1 MIVPYEMVYKT
12 AIPTLRAMIARR
24 LIEEYGLSQ
33 EEVAKKL
40 EITQA
45 AVSYY
50 IKGKRAAML
59 RLDDVNEIRQR
70 MDEMADF
77 LFKGKMSRKEFRFRI
92 TEACD
97 YVRESKLLCEL
108 HKSLEPDVDAKDCQ
122 ACDGTLRKRMKIMF
136 KQL

>member
-24 LIEEYGLSQ
+24 LIEDYGLSQ

-59 RLDDVNEIRQR
+59 RLDDVDEIRYITNEI
-70 MDEMADF
+70 ADF
-77 LFKGKMSRKEFRFRI
+77 LFKGEISRKEFRFRI

-97 YVRESKLLCEL
+97 YIRESKLLCEL
-108 HKSLEPDVDAKDCQ
+108 HKRLEPDVDSEDCH
-122 ACDGTLRKRMKIMF
+122 ACDGTLKKRMKI
-136 KQL
+136 K

>member
-1 MIVPYEMVYKT
+1 VPYEMVYKT

-24 LIEEYGLSQ
+24 LIEDYGLTQ

-50 IKGKRAAML
+50 IKGKRAIML
-59 RLDDVNEIRQR
+59 RLDDVDEIQYITNEI
-70 MDEMADF
+70 ADL
-77 LFKGKMSRKEFRFRI
+77 LFKGEMSRKEFRCRI

-97 YVRESKLLCEL
+97 YIRELKLLCEL
-108 HKSLEPDVDAKDCQ
+108 HKRLEPDVDAEDCH
-122 ACDGTLRKRMKIMF
+122 ACNGTLKKREKIMV
-136 KQL
+136 

>member
-24 LIEEYGLSQ
+24 LIEDYGLTQ

-50 IKGKRAAML
+50 IKGKRAIML
-59 RLDDVNEIRQR
+59 RLDDVDEIRYI
-70 MDEMADF
+70 MNEMADL
-77 LFKGKMSRKEFRFRI
+77 LFKGEINRKEFRFRL
-92 TEACD
+92 TEVCD
-97 YVRESKLLCEL
+97 YIRESKLLCDL
-108 HKSLEPDVDAKDCQ
+108 HRRLEPDVDAEDCH
-122 ACDGTLRKRMKIMF
+122 ACNGTLKKRAKIMI
-136 KQL
+136 

>member
-1 MIVPYEMVYKT
+1 MMLPYEMVYKT

-24 LIEEYGLSQ
+24 LIKDYGLTQ

-50 IKGKRAAML
+50 IKGKRATML
-59 RLDDVNEIRQR
+59 RLDDSDKLQRLTNEI
-70 MDEMADF
+70 AGL
-77 LFKGKMSRKEFRFRI
+77 LFKGEMSRKEFRRRM

-97 YVRESKLLCEL
+97 YIRESKLLCNL
-108 HKSLEPDVDAKDCQ
+108 HKRLEPDVDDEDCH
-122 ACDGTLRKRMKIMF
+122 ACDGLLKKRVKLTV
-136 KQL
+136 K